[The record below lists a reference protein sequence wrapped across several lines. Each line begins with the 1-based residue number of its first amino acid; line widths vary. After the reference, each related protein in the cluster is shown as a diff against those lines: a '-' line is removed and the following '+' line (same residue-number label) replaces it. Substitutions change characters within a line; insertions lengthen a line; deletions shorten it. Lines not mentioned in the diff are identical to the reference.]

1 MPQLNTLDGGPS
13 GSMKICTQSSGSP
26 WRGTDKCMKRTPEI
40 WHNLQH
46 VLVCLSWEHFFSF
59 LFQDLPVLCFP
70 LLRGE
75 FVRLCVCWNQGD
87 VATRMLSA
95 HAVVGSSCG
104 VFPAFVCL
112 SFTPLQSLVS
122 WLQVGFFFV
131 NIDEV
136 YLLIEE
142 SWQRNYD
149 VWLQHWDARY
159 QNTLRGL
166 TINFW
171 SRNFRPCLCTC
182 VLLHYACD

>member
-1 MPQLNTLDGGPS
+1 MGGHLA
-13 GSMKICTQSSGSP
+13 P
-26 WRGTDKCMKRTPEI
+26 WRFAHSPLG
-40 WHNLQH
+40 
-46 VLVCLSWEHFFSF
+46 VLGEGLTSVWSVLLRSDTTCSMFWFVCHGNIFFSF